1 MQSPEYILSSEE
13 LRRLLGADVMP
24 LFRLLFAQMAASC
37 ATLASALREAASG
50 KQVPA
55 APSSDASSICCSTPA
70 STVRFA
76 AAACSCCRLQGVRL
90 TKWVQHYRA
99 CFLMLLHWV

>member
-1 MQSPEYILSSEE
+1 MQQRQAAAQEDMQSPEYILSSEE

-37 ATLASALREAASG
+37 AALAAALREAASG

-55 APSSDASSICCSTPA
+55 APSSHATSA
-70 STVRFA
+70 
-76 AAACSCCRLQGVRL
+76 
-90 TKWVQHYRA
+90 
-99 CFLMLLHWV
+99 